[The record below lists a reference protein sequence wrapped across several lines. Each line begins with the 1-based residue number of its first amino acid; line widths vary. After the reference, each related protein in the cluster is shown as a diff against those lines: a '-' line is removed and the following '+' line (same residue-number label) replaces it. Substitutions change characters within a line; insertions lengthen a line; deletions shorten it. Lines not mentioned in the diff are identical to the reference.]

1 MANSHK
7 IAFITGASSGIGEAC
22 ARRFARADYH
32 LVLAARRVEKL
43 TALARELGAPCHVTR
58 LDVTDPRQVVEAVDT
73 LPEAFANPDVLINNA
88 GLALGLEPAQS
99 ASLEDWDG
107 MIDANVRGLVHCT
120 RAVLPKMVAQK
131 RGHIINVGSTAGTY
145 PYPGGNV
152 YGATKAFV
160 HQFSLNL
167 RADLLGTPIR
177 VTSIQPGMVSGSEF
191 STVRFHGDSQKAS
204 SVYRGVQALTPEDVA
219 EAIYYCVSCP
229 PHMNV
234 NVMELMPVDQSFGAF
249 AVNRRSLMQRF
260 LAALGVAS

>member
-1 MANSHK
+1 MLRAKGVLEARAMSKLHK
-7 IAFITGASSGIGEAC
+7 VAFITGASSGIGEAC

-43 TALARELGAPCHVTR
+43 TALAHELLVPCHVIR
-58 LDVTDPRQVVEAVDT
+58 LDVTDPQAIVEAVGK
-73 LPEAFANPDVLINNA
+73 LPESFSNVDVLINNA
-88 GLALGLEPAQS
+88 GLALGLELAEA
-99 ASLEDWDG
+99 ASLEDWDR
-107 MIDANVRGLVHCT
+107 MIDTNVRGVVHCT
-120 RAVLPKMVAQK
+120 RAVLPKMVAQN

-167 RADLLGTPIR
+167 RADLLGKRVR
-177 VTSIQPGMVSGSEF
+177 VTCIEPGMVSDTEF
-191 STVRFHGDSQKAS
+191 SAVRFHGDAQRAS
-204 SVYRGVQALTPEDVA
+204 AVYDGLRALSPEDVA

-234 NVMELMPVDQSFGAF
+234 NVMELMPVDQAFGSFAL
-249 AVNRRSLMQRF
+249 NRRS
-260 LAALGVAS
+260 